1 MKKAISLLLC
11 VLFLFNLCSCNFSKN
26 EAINLTAMNT
36 LMQIR
41 VFSSLKG
48 KKETAKLFENEI
60 LRLEALFDE
69 GIAESD
75 VYKINN
81 CDSQCRISSETAK
94 IIESASFASKKTNG
108 AFDIT
113 IMPVLRLWGF
123 DNGNYGVPEKND
135 IETALLKVGSD
146 NIKLNGAEITKKN
159 GTEISLGGIAKGY
172 LGDRLLKIAEENE
185 ICAVVSL
192 GGNIVLCGENRE
204 KGYWTVGVKNPISQ
218 NELACTFES
227 EGNLSV
233 VTSGGY
239 ERYFEKDGKT
249 FHHIIDT
256 KTGEPARSDL
266 LSVTVIGKNGALC
279 DAYSTA
285 LFAMGKEKAVAFAKE
300 NNDFKYIFIT
310 DENEILALGEI
321 KNLQAES
328 ENFKI
333 K

>member
-11 VLFLFNLCSCNFSKN
+11 ILFLFNLCSCDLGEN

-41 VFSSLKG
+41 VFNSLKS
-48 KKETAKLFENEI
+48 KKESAKLFENEI
-60 LRLEALFDE
+60 LHLEKLFDE
-69 GIAESD
+69 ASPESD

-81 CDSQCRISSETAK
+81 CENGCEISAETAQVIK
-94 IIESASFASKKTNG
+94 TAVFASEKTGG

-123 DNGNYGVPEKND
+123 DNGNYGVPEENECEK
-135 IETALLKVGSD
+135 ALVKVGCD
-146 NIKLNGAEITKKN
+146 NISLNGSMVTKQPE
-159 GTEISLGGIAKGY
+159 TEISLGGIAKGY
-172 LGDRLLKIAEENE
+172 LGDRLLKIAKENE
-185 ICAVVSL
+185 ICAVISL
-192 GGNIVLCGENRE
+192 GGNIVLCGENQE
-204 KGYWTVGVKNPISQ
+204 KGYWTVGVKNPLSQ
-218 NELACTFES
+218 NKLACTFES

-239 ERYFEKDGKT
+239 ERYFEKNGNT
-249 FHHIIDT
+249 YHHIIDT
-256 KTGEPARSDL
+256 KTGKPAKSDL
-266 LSVTVIGKNGALC
+266 LSVTVVGENGALC

-285 LFAMGKEKAVAFAKE
+285 LFAMGKEKAVDFAKE

-310 DENEILALGEI
+310 ENNEIIALGGVR
-321 KNLQAES
+321 NLNAES
-328 ENFKI
+328 DEFSI